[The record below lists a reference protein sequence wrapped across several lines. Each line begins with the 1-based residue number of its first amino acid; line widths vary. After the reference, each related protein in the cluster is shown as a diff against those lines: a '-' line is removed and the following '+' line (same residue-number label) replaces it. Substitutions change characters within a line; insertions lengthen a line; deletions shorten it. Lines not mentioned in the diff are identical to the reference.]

1 MFEKCSAVL
10 KMIGVFLEDEPLDR
24 TEYSCTV
31 IRYDEEQERIYLVM
45 NGEDITRI
53 SLDAE
58 YNCTLMAEEELVCQG
73 RVKERFLDKNG
84 SQLVFNIEN
93 GFYKNNLN

>member
-10 KMIGVFLEDEPLDR
+10 KMTSVFLEDEPLDR
-24 TEYSCTV
+24 TEYTCTV
-31 IRYDEEQERIYLVM
+31 SRYDEEGERIYLVM

-58 YNCTLMAEEELVCQG
+58 YSCTLWLKRSWYAGESKG
-73 RVKERFLDKNG
+73 KI
-84 SQLVFNIEN
+84 S
-93 GFYKNNLN
+93 

>member
-1 MFEKCSAVL
+1 MFENCRAVL
-10 KMIGVFLEDEPLDR
+10 KITGVFLEDEPLDR

-31 IRYDEEQERIYLVM
+31 SRYDEEQERIYLLM
-45 NGEDITRI
+45 EGEDITRI

-58 YNCTLMAEEELVCQG
+58 YSCTLMGEEELTCQG
-73 RVKERFLDKNG
+73 RVRERFLDKNG
-84 SQLVFNIEN
+84 SQLVFDIEN

>member
-10 KMIGVFLEDEPLDR
+10 KMTSVFLEDEPLDR
-24 TEYSCTV
+24 TEYTW
-31 IRYDEEQERIYLVM
+31 YDEEGERIYLVM

-58 YNCTLMAEEELVCQG
+58 YSCTLMAEEELVCQG

-84 SQLVFNIEN
+84 SQLVFGIEN